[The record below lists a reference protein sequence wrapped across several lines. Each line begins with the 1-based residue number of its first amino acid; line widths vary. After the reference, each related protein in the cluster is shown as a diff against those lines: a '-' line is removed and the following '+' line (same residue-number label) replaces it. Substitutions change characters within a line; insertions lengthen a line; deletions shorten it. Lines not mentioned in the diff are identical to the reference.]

1 MTIIYIYIYTDSY
14 IYYSYIYIYWKY
26 ILIIYTDD
34 ILNMI
39 RFLHNGHHPQV
50 WGCLTQHS
58 QSGTGMIGGIFS
70 CSSHWDVWQWLKL
83 PMSRML
89 WQSLMMD
96 WRNKTH
102 RLWVIL
108 YYIILCYIMLYYMQT
123 YGRSLI
129 VTSFPFCFKPSSRE
143 CEHIKHA
150 YVYIYIY
157 YHSGIFR
164 NTYPFIAPLSCPVTI
179 DLHSGL
185 LILHAWLVINLII
198 HSLGMINCNLATWFV
213 PYLLLVI
220 NFTTSRYWCGIS
232 AGDTGM
238 IPGNEAFGHL
248 EGLHIIPI
256 GGMHL
261 YTQ

>member
-1 MTIIYIYIYTDSY
+1 MFIPLGRVAVAHVQNA
-14 IYYSYIYIYWKY
+14 W
-26 ILIIYTDD
+26 
-34 ILNMI
+34 
-39 RFLHNGHHPQV
+39 
-50 WGCLTQHS
+50 
-58 QSGTGMIGGIFS
+58 
-70 CSSHWDVWQWLKL
+70 
-83 PMSRML
+83 ML

-96 WRNKTH
+96 WRNKTY

-108 YYIILCYIMLYYMQT
+108 YYIILYYVILYAN
-123 YGRSLI
+123 I
-129 VTSFPFCFKPSSRE
+129 WNDFPFFKPSSRE

-150 YVYIYIY
+150 YVYTYMYIILY
-157 YHSGIFR
+157 VSFWDIQKYLSFHCPTFMPCHHWLTQWSLD
-164 NTYPFIAPLSCPVTI
+164 IARLACDKSNHTQ
-179 DLHSGL
+179 
-185 LILHAWLVINLII
+185 
-198 HSLGMINCNLATWFV
+198 LGYDMINCNLATWFV
-213 PYLLLVI
+213 PYVLLVI

>member
-1 MTIIYIYIYTDSY
+1 
-14 IYYSYIYIYWKY
+14 
-26 ILIIYTDD
+26 
-34 ILNMI
+34 MI

-157 YHSGIFR
+157 LSFWDIQKYLSFHCPTFMPCNHWLTQWSLDIARLACDKSNHTQLGYDKLQLGYMVRSIF
-164 NTYPFIAPLSCPVTI
+164 
-179 DLHSGL
+179 
-185 LILHAWLVINLII
+185 
-198 HSLGMINCNLATWFV
+198 
-213 PYLLLVI
+213 
-220 NFTTSRYWCGIS
+220 
-232 AGDTGM
+232 
-238 IPGNEAFGHL
+238 AFSNKFH
-248 EGLHIIPI
+248 H
-256 GGMHL
+256 
-261 YTQ
+261 